1 MSRRLLLGYLALTIA
16 VLAVL
21 EVPLGVTYAHNE
33 RQDLEGKVERDAVT
47 VASLS
52 EGALEGR
59 GETSPASLR
68 TIALRYQAD
77 TGGRVVVVDKRG
89 DAVVDT
95 RATPGDTSFA
105 SRPEIA
111 AALAGRVASGV
122 RHSTTLGVDLL
133 YVAVPIAS
141 SGRIMGA
148 ARITYPT
155 SAVDRRVRRYWL
167 TLAAIAGIV
176 LAGVTLVGLWLAR
189 GVVRP
194 LRRVEQ
200 VAAEIGAGRLDARA
214 PEEGP
219 PEVRR
224 LAHELNETAAKPEQ
238 LLESQQA
245 FVADAS
251 HELRT
256 PLTALRLRLENMD
269 PAAAGPAL
277 AEVERL
283 GRLVE
288 ALLSLARADAAT
300 GGTEA
305 VGVDAVLADR
315 LAERT
320 GVIRSGERGLRVR
333 STADRLGQMIDNL
346 VANALAV
353 SDTVVVSASSED
365 GWVELHVVDDGPG
378 LTAEERER
386 AFDRFW
392 RGRTAGPGSGLG
404 LAIVRRLARVDG
416 GDAELRTAPGGGI
429 DATVR
434 LRRSQPDPLTGR
446 ISSDVVTTTV
456 G

>member
-1 MSRRLLLGYLALTIA
+1 MSRRLLVGYLSLTLV

-21 EVPLGVTYAHNE
+21 QLPLGVTYARNE
-33 RQDLEGKVERDAVT
+33 RRDLEGKVERDAVT

-52 EGALEGR
+52 EGVLEGK
-59 GETSPASLR
+59 GETSVASLR
-68 TIALRYQAD
+68 SIAARYRRD
-77 TGGRVVVVDKRG
+77 TGGRVVVVGRRG
-89 DAVVDT
+89 QAVVDT
-95 RATPGDTSFA
+95 DPIAGDTSFA

-111 AALAGRVASGV
+111 AALGGAVASGV
-122 RHSTTLGVDLL
+122 RHSNTLGVDLL

-141 SGRIMGA
+141 AGRILGA
-148 ARITYPT
+148 ARITYPM

-176 LAGVTLVGLWLAR
+176 LVGVAVVGVWLAR

-194 LRRVEQ
+194 LRRVEEA
-200 VAAEIGAGRLDARA
+200 AAEIGAGRLDARA

-224 LAHELNETAAKPEQ
+224 LARELNETAAKLQQ

-269 PAAAGPAL
+269 AAPAGPAL
-277 AEVERL
+277 AEVDRL

-288 ALLSLARADAAT
+288 ALLSLARADAAAA
-300 GGTEA
+300 GDES
-305 VGVDAVLADR
+305 VDVDAVLADR
-315 LAERT
+315 LAGLAAVERA
-320 GVIRSGERGLRVR
+320 GERGLRVHT
-333 STADRLGQMIDNL
+333 TADRLGQMVDNL

-353 SDTVVVSASSED
+353 SDTASVSTSSAD
-365 GWVELHVVDDGPG
+365 GWVEVHVVDRGPG
-378 LTAEERER
+378 LRPEERER

-392 RGRTAGPGSGLG
+392 RGHSRTPGSGLG

-416 GDAELRTAPGGGI
+416 GDAELCRAPGGGI
-429 DATVR
+429 DAVVR
-434 LRRSQPDPLTGR
+434 LRRAR
-446 ISSDVVTTTV
+446 A
-456 G
+456 

>member
-1 MSRRLLLGYLALTIA
+1 MSRRLLLSYLSLTLV

-21 EVPLGVTYAHNE
+21 EVPLGVTYARNE
-33 RQDLEGKVERDAVT
+33 RRDLEGKVERDAVT

-52 EGALEGR
+52 EGVLEGR
-59 GETSPASLR
+59 GETSVASLR
-68 TIALRYQAD
+68 AVAQRYRSD
-77 TGGRVVVVDKRG
+77 TGGRVVVVGPRG
-89 DAVVDT
+89 NAVVDSNPI
-95 RATPGDTSFA
+95 PGDTSFA

-111 AALAGRVASGV
+111 AALAGNVATGV
-122 RHSTTLGVDLL
+122 RHSNTLGVDLL

-141 SGRIMGA
+141 AGKILGA

-176 LAGVTLVGLWLAR
+176 LGGAALVGIWLAR
-189 GVVRP
+189 GVSRP
-194 LRRVEQ
+194 LRRVEEA
-200 VAAEIGAGRLDARA
+200 AAEIGAGHLEARA

-224 LAHELNETAAKPEQ
+224 LARELNETTAKLQQ
-238 LLESQQA
+238 LLESQQS

-283 GRLVE
+283 ARLVE
-288 ALLSLARADAAT
+288 ALLSLARADAAPA
-300 GGTEA
+300 GSEA
-305 VGVDAVLADR
+305 VDVDAVLADR
-315 LAERT
+315 LTGQT
-320 GVIRSGERGLRVR
+320 GVSRTGERGLRVR
-333 STADRLGQMIDNL
+333 STADRLGQIVDNL

-353 SDTVVVSASSED
+353 SDTAEVSATATGGS
-365 GWVELHVVDDGPG
+365 VEIHVFDHGPG
-378 LTAEERER
+378 LSPEERER

-392 RGRTAGPGSGLG
+392 RGHAPTPGSGLG
-404 LAIVRRLARVDG
+404 LPIVRRLARADG
-416 GDAELRTAPGGGI
+416 GEAELREAPGGGI
-429 DATVR
+429 DAVVR
-434 LRRSQPDPLTGR
+434 LRRA
-446 ISSDVVTTTV
+446 
-456 G
+456 

>member
-1 MSRRLLLGYLALTIA
+1 MSRRLLLGYLTLTIA

-33 RQDLEGKVERDAVT
+33 RHDLEGKVERDAVT

-59 GETSPASLR
+59 RETSPASLR
-68 TIALRYQAD
+68 RIAERYQAD
-77 TGGRVVVVDKRG
+77 TGGRVVVVDLRG
-89 DAVVDT
+89 NAVVDT
-95 RATPGDTSFA
+95 RPIAGDTSFGN
-105 SRPEIA
+105 RPEIA
-111 AALAGRVASGV
+111 AALGGRVASGV
-122 RHSTTLGVDLL
+122 RHSKTLGLDLL
-133 YVAVPIAS
+133 YVAVPSAS
-141 SGRIMGA
+141 SGKILGA

-155 SAVDRRVRRYWL
+155 STVDRRVRRYWL
-167 TLAAIAGIV
+167 TLLAIAGIV

-189 GVVRP
+189 GVARP
-194 LRRVEQ
+194 LRRVEEA
-200 VAAEIGAGRLDARA
+200 AAEIGAGHLEARA

-224 LAHELNETAAKPEQ
+224 LAHELNETAAKLQQ

-256 PLTALRLRLENMD
+256 PLTALRLRLENID
-269 PAAAGPAL
+269 PAAAGPSL

-305 VGVDAVLADR
+305 VDVDAVLSDR
-315 LAERT
+315 LAGRT
-320 GVIRSGERGLRVR
+320 GVSRSGDCGLRVR
-333 STADRLGQMIDNL
+333 STADRLGQIVDNL

-353 SDTVVVSASSED
+353 SDTVVVSALSED
-365 GWVELHVVDDGPG
+365 GWIELHVVDHGPG
-378 LTAEERER
+378 LTADERER

-392 RGRTAGPGSGLG
+392 RGRTVGPGSGLG
-404 LAIVRRLARVDG
+404 LPIVRRLARVDG
-416 GDAELRTAPGGGI
+416 GDAELRPAPGGGI
-429 DATVR
+429 DAAVR
-434 LRRSQPDPLTGR
+434 LRPS
-446 ISSDVVTTTV
+446 
-456 G
+456 

>member
-1 MSRRLLLGYLALTIA
+1 MSRRLLLGYLTLTIA

-21 EVPLGVTYAHNE
+21 EVPLGLTYAHNE

-59 GETSPASLR
+59 RETSPASLR
-68 TIALRYQAD
+68 RIAARYQSD
-77 TGGRVVVVDKRG
+77 TGGRVVVVDRRG
-89 DAVVDT
+89 IALVDT
-95 RATPGDTSFA
+95 RPISGDASFA

-111 AALAGRVASGV
+111 AALGGRVASGV
-122 RHSTTLGVDLL
+122 RHSATLGVDLL

-141 SGRIMGA
+141 SGKILGA

-155 SAVDRRVRRYWL
+155 SAVDRRVRSYWL

-176 LAGVTLVGLWLAR
+176 LVGVTLVGLWLAR
-189 GVVRP
+189 GVARP
-194 LRRVEQ
+194 LRRVEE
-200 VAAEIGAGRLDARA
+200 AASEIGAGNLDARA

-224 LAHELNETAAKPEQ
+224 LAHELNETAAKLQ
-238 LLESQQA
+238 HLLESQQA

-269 PAAAGPAL
+269 PAAAAPAL

-288 ALLSLARADAAT
+288 SLLALARADASALRS
-300 GGTEA
+300 EP
-305 VGVDAVLADR
+305 VDVDAVLADR
-315 LAERT
+315 LAHWD
-320 GVIRSGERGLRVR
+320 GVGRQGQRGLRVR
-333 STADRLGQMIDNL
+333 SSPDRLGQILDNL
-346 VANALAV
+346 VANAVAV
-353 SDTVVVSASSED
+353 SDDVGVSVDRAND
-365 GWVELHVVDDGPG
+365 WVELHVVDHGPG
-378 LTAEERER
+378 LTEEDRGR

-392 RGRTAGPGSGLG
+392 RGRGNSPGSGLG
-404 LAIVRRLARVDG
+404 LAIVRRLADADG
-416 GDAELRTAPGGGI
+416 GEAELLPAPSGGL
-429 DATVR
+429 DAVVR
-434 LRRSQPDPLTGR
+434 LRQA
-446 ISSDVVTTTV
+446 
-456 G
+456 

>member
-1 MSRRLLLGYLALTIA
+1 MSRRLLLGYLTLTIA

-59 GETSPASLR
+59 GETSPGSLR
-68 TIALRYQAD
+68 RIATRYQAD

-89 DAVVDT
+89 NAVVDT
-95 RATPGDTSFA
+95 RPIAGDTSFA

-111 AALAGRVASGV
+111 AALGGRVATGV

-141 SGRIMGA
+141 SGRILGA

-155 SAVDRRVRRYWL
+155 SAVDRSVRRYWL

-189 GVVRP
+189 GVAQP
-194 LRRVEQ
+194 LRRVEEA
-200 VAAEIGAGRLDARA
+200 AAEIGAGRLDARA

-224 LAHELNETAAKPEQ
+224 LAHELNETAAKLQQ

-288 ALLSLARADAAT
+288 ALLSLARADAT
-300 GGTEA
+300 MGGTEA
-305 VGVDAVLADR
+305 VDVDAVLADR
-315 LAERT
+315 LAGRT
-320 GVIRSGERGLRVR
+320 GVTRSGERGLYVR
-333 STADRLGQMIDNL
+333 STADRLGQMVDNL

-353 SDTVVVSASSED
+353 SDTVVVSASSEN

-378 LTAEERER
+378 LTADEREH

-404 LAIVRRLARVDG
+404 LPIVRRLARVDG
-416 GDAELRTAPGGGI
+416 GDVELRASPDGGI
-429 DATVR
+429 DAALR
-434 LRRSQPDPLTGR
+434 LRRS
-446 ISSDVVTTTV
+446 
-456 G
+456 

>member
-1 MSRRLLLGYLALTIA
+1 MSRRLLLGYLTLTIA
-16 VLAVL
+16 VLAAL

-52 EGALEGR
+52 EGTLEGR
-59 GETSPASLR
+59 GETSRASLR
-68 TIALRYQAD
+68 RIAARYQAD
-77 TGGRVVVVDKRG
+77 TGGRVVVVDRRG
-89 DAVVDT
+89 NAVVDT
-95 RATPGDTSFA
+95 RPIVGDTSFGN
-105 SRPEIA
+105 RPEIA
-111 AALAGRVASGV
+111 AALGGRVASGV
-122 RHSTTLGVDLL
+122 RHSKTLGVDLL

-141 SGRIMGA
+141 SGKILGA

-155 SAVDRRVRRYWL
+155 STVDRRVRRYWL

-176 LAGVTLVGLWLAR
+176 VAGVTLVGLWLAR
-189 GVVRP
+189 GVARP
-194 LRRVEQ
+194 LRRVEEA
-200 VAAEIGAGRLDARA
+200 AAEIGAGRLDARA

-224 LAHELNETAAKPEQ
+224 LAHELNETAAKLQQ

-269 PAAAGPAL
+269 PSQAAPAL

-288 ALLSLARADAAT
+288 ELLSLARADAAM
-300 GGTEA
+300 GGAEA
-305 VGVDAVLADR
+305 VDVDAVLADR
-315 LAERT
+315 LAGRAGVSRT
-320 GVIRSGERGLRVR
+320 GERGLRVR
-333 STADRLGQMIDNL
+333 STSDRLGQMVDNL

-353 SDTVVVSASSED
+353 SDTVSVSALSRD
-365 GWVELHVVDDGPG
+365 GWVEVHVVDDGPG
-378 LTAEERER
+378 LSADERER

-392 RGRTAGPGSGLG
+392 RGHSSGPGSGLG
-404 LAIVRRLARVDG
+404 LAIVRRLARADG
-416 GDAELRTAPGGGI
+416 GDAELRGAPGGGI
-429 DATVR
+429 DAVVR
-434 LRRSQPDPLTGR
+434 LRRS
-446 ISSDVVTTTV
+446 
-456 G
+456 

>member
-1 MSRRLLLGYLALTIA
+1 MSRRLLLGYLTLTIA
-16 VLAVL
+16 VLAAL

-52 EGALEGR
+52 EGTLEGR

-68 TIALRYQAD
+68 RIAARYQAD
-77 TGGRVVVVDKRG
+77 TGGRVVVVDRRG
-89 DAVVDT
+89 NAVVDS
-95 RATPGDTSFA
+95 RPIAGDTSFA
-105 SRPEIA
+105 NRPEIA
-111 AALAGRVASGV
+111 AALRGRVASGV
-122 RHSTTLGVDLL
+122 RHSKTLGVDLL

-141 SGRIMGA
+141 SGKILGA

-155 SAVDRRVRRYWL
+155 STVDRRVRRYWL

-176 LAGVTLVGLWLAR
+176 LAGVALVGLWLAR
-189 GVVRP
+189 GVARP
-194 LRRVEQ
+194 LRRVEEA
-200 VAAEIGAGRLDARA
+200 AAEIGAGHLDARA

-224 LAHELNETAAKPEQ
+224 LAHELNDTAAKLQQ

-288 ALLSLARADAAT
+288 ELLSLARADAAM
-300 GGTEA
+300 GGSED
-305 VGVDAVLADR
+305 VDVDAVLADR
-315 LAERT
+315 LAGRA
-320 GVIRSGERGLRVR
+320 GVSRDGDRGLRVA
-333 STADRLGQMIDNL
+333 STPDRLGQMVDNL

-353 SDTVVVSASSED
+353 SDSVSVSASSGD
-365 GWVELHVVDDGPG
+365 GWVEVHVVDDGPG
-378 LTAEERER
+378 LSADERER

-392 RGRTAGPGSGLG
+392 RGRSSGPGSGLG

-416 GDAELRTAPGGGI
+416 GDAELREASGGGI
-429 DATVR
+429 DAVVR
-434 LRRSQPDPLTGR
+434 LRRC
-446 ISSDVVTTTV
+446 
-456 G
+456 

>member
-52 EGALEGR
+52 EGTLEGR

-95 RATPGDTSFA
+95 RALPGDRSFA

-111 AALAGRVASGV
+111 AALAGKVASGV

-176 LAGVTLVGLWLAR
+176 LAGVTLVGLGLAR

-194 LRRVEQ
+194 LRRVEE

-214 PEEGP
+214 PEDGP

-224 LAHELNETAAKPEQ
+224 LAHELNETAAKLEQ

-269 PAAAGPAL
+269 PAATGPAL

-320 GVIRSGERGLRVR
+320 GVIRSGERGLHVR

-353 SDTVVVSASSED
+353 SDTVVVSASSEE

-416 GDAELRTAPGGGI
+416 GDAELRAAPGGGI

-434 LRRSQPDPLTGR
+434 LRRSQPDPSTGK